1 MTQGIHLH
9 LFASAVGVRSLQ
21 CRQCSTNKA
30 RARSLGI
37 ALIRLIQ
44 DKPSRPPWVSES
56 LKLERKLQ
64 RRRRTSIEPIERE
77 NGKRSQSTLG
87 IFDALRYSSGEH
99 PSSWHSHHC
108 NGRLRITVPRGCR
121 VGDSCRCPFSRP
133 EAGLI
138 ASARCCFSLAR
149 RNSPANG
156 CSGLDLT
163 LSAATTDL
171 AVQIQQLA
179 QHLGVHPPPPPPS
192 SLACFIATELGQTSA
207 QRNGPTACSLLRRS
221 LASRF
226 TRATIWS
233 SRWATPSALD
243 LSANASCP
251 FDRPTQVATGYACCF
266 INVTCRSK
274 RFPHP
279 IAEDRAEWAVS
290 RNSVRGE
297 GGERD

>member
-21 CRQCSTNKA
+21 CRQRSTNKA

-121 VGDSCRCPFSRP
+121 VGDSCRYPFSRP

-179 QHLGVHPPPPPPS
+179 QHLGVHPPPPPLRHLLVS
-192 SLACFIATELGQTSA
+192 SPLSSGRPARSEMGRPHVPYYVGALPPGSRGQ
-207 QRNGPTACSLLRRS
+207 L
-221 LASRF
+221 
-226 TRATIWS
+226 
-233 SRWATPSALD
+233 
-243 LSANASCP
+243 
-251 FDRPTQVATGYACCF
+251 FDRL
-266 INVTCRSK
+266 
-274 RFPHP
+274 
-279 IAEDRAEWAVS
+279 
-290 RNSVRGE
+290 
-297 GGERD
+297 GGPLLPR